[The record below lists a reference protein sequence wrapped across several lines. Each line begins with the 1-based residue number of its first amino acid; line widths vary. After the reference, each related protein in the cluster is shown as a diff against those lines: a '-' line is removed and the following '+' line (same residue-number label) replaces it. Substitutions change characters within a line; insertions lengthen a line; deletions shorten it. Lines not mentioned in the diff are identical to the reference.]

1 MFGVHEAEMK
11 APGNRACGGVLG
23 QWTEDYQ
30 QASTLAHPR
39 RYLIKTGKNAGLCV
53 STEGYL
59 VNDFFPLNSKLWN
72 KKK

>member
-39 RYLIKTGKNAGLCV
+39 RYLIKTGKNAGLGIT
-53 STEGYL
+53 SKKYPLKT
-59 VNDFFPLNSKLWN
+59 FFPLNSKI
-72 KKK
+72 